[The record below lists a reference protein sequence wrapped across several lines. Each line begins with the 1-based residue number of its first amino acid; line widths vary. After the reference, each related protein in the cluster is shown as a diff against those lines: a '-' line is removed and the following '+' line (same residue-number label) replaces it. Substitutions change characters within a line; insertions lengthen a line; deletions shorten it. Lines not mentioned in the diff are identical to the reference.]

1 MVISLLA
8 VLAVISY
15 VSSREVTPRCTSN
28 TTNCHED
35 LHVITDNPILPANY
49 SNEADRVI
57 TGCKSIVNF

>member
-1 MVISLLA
+1 MAISLLA

-35 LHVITDNPILPANY
+35 LHIITEDPILPANY
-49 SNEADRVI
+49 SDEADKVV
-57 TGCKSIVNF
+57 TDCK